1 VCAKAGVVAPARHRG
16 GCSPPRAACLRV
28 GGQVLAEGLPD
39 LRRAIA
45 LIAEDPLALVAPGGD
60 VVERARELHSQRS
73 SHTTTVPAWLKSY
86 QFSG

>member
-1 VCAKAGVVAPARHRG
+1 
-16 GCSPPRAACLRV
+16 
-28 GGQVLAEGLPD
+28 
-39 LRRAIA
+39 
-45 LIAEDPLALVAPGGD
+45 